1 MTKARQRERK
11 KKRLAEG
18 RAQII
23 RDRPISGAS
32 LWDELAAIDA
42 RLLSKFGPKD
52 EYAVEEIDAVSD
64 ELAAEFERRGAG
76 AIK

>member
-18 RAQII
+18 RAQMI

-64 ELAAEFERRGAG
+64 ELAAEFEGRGAG